1 MNYPFAMKTAL
12 TIRGVTVGFECTY
25 IGNSALEGVTGSLL
39 VISRTTYRVG
49 KGARLQ
55 PVPETYAVD
64 SARLYGERSVRRR
77 E

>member
-49 KGARLQ
+49 KGARL
-55 PVPETYAVD
+55 P
-64 SARLYGERSVRRR
+64 ARSRNVYGKFSPIVR
-77 E
+77 